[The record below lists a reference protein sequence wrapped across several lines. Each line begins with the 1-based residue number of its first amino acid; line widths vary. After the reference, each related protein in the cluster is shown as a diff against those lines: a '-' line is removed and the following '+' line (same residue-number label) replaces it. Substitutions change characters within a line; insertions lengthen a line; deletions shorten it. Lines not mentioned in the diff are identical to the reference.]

1 MPTLTTRLSLPTAIL
16 VAASAVAF
24 TPVVASPPA
33 LTAVAPTVAHSVV
46 MPEFQLTASVAEILE
61 LPILKQYIKNQI
73 TDLAVFGVGWAKAG
87 EGLSKSI
94 RALPEAIVTVTKQ
107 LLAGDLLGALTTI
120 EKGIVATV
128 TLVGGPLLASRIER
142 NQRTLAVEE
151 AMQAA
156 LPAALI
162 GLGTGIFAGFDDV
175 ARSVIIAGQNLVDSL
190 LPINIG
196 NVINALVDGVKLIA
210 QGIGEGAGK
219 ITDGIVFFQQTIAEA
234 LKAQPSG
241 VPGATTALTSASAL
255 SVTSSLPKT
264 ADTTVVTLK
273 TATSP
278 VVEDEGGEATGTATT
293 GTVSTGTAATPTA
306 SATPTATA
314 TPSASATPSV
324 SSTPTPKPTE
334 DVTKTGNKFEPGS
347 TVEDNPGSTGT
358 TGSTSTPTTGTPGTT
373 TTTTTD
379 TTTSGGTT
387 TGTTG
392 PESKTETADNAGVAA
407 A

>member
-16 VAASAVAF
+16 VAAGAVAF
-24 TPVVASPPA
+24 TPVVAPPPA

-87 EGLSKSI
+87 EGLGKSI
-94 RALPEAIVTVTKQ
+94 RALPEAIVTATKQ

-241 VPGATTALTSASAL
+241 VPGASTALTSASAL
-255 SVTSSLPKT
+255 SVASVPNT
-264 ADTTVVTLK
+264 ADKTVVTLK

-278 VVEDEGGEATGTATT
+278 VVEDEGGEATETATT
-293 GTVSTGTAATPTA
+293 GTVATGAVSTPTVSA
-306 SATPTATA
+306 SPTATA

-324 SSTPTPKPTE
+324 SATPTPKPTE

-373 TTTTTD
+373 TTTTTTTTD

-387 TGTTG
+387 TGTDA
-392 PESKTETADNAGVAA
+392 KADTEKDAGAA
-407 A
+407 AA